1 MANLNLEKK
10 QIDLV
15 RESLSVYKTCSDC
28 IDLFKSG
35 QLRFSIMEEFVDDR
49 GVSCLYRLKQ
59 MCHELFRNADEASY
73 KEKFYD
79 MTVGYIFHEA
89 MKLRENIY
97 QLEYYTP
104 VYGTLSS
111 SDELTALEKK
121 VIREFDVLI
130 ARAKKRLDEG
140 LKEVKVLLRELVGQL
155 KDLLKLYRGN
165 YLLPRF
171 MLENGKAFVRI
182 YGKKGFQELLNDMY
196 EHGRATLILKAGL
209 SYLDSEYYQ
218 IARNLFQKAMQMNRS
233 DGAAR
238 FLFLYASAFNLYF
251 KNRFVMSLAFA
262 DEALAEQIEIP
273 EMSRYVESLHQLKH
287 DLSREMKGMKGGKET
302 RHADL

>member
-1 MANLNLEKK
+1 MSNLNLEKK

-15 RESLSVYKTCSDC
+15 RESLSVYKTCNEC

-35 QLRFSIMEEFVDDR
+35 QLRFNVMEEFVDDR

-59 MCHELFRNADEASY
+59 MCHDLFRNTNEASY

-104 VYGTLSS
+104 MYDTLSNS
-111 SDELTALEKK
+111 NELAAAEKK
-121 VIREFDVLI
+121 VIREFDLLI
-130 ARAKKRLDEG
+130 SRAKKRLDEG
-140 LKEVKVLLRELVGQL
+140 LKEVKVLLKELVSQL
-155 KDLLKLYRGN
+155 KDLLKLYRDN

-182 YGKKGFQELLNDMY
+182 YGKKGYQDLLNEMF
-196 EHGRATLILKAGL
+196 EQGRATLVLKAGL

-218 IARNLFQKAMQMNRS
+218 MARKLFQKVTQLNKS

-251 KNRFVMSLAFA
+251 KNRFVTSQAFV
-262 DEALAEQIEIP
+262 DEALAEQTDIP
-273 EMSRYVESLHQLKH
+273 ELSKYTEALNNLKQ
-287 DLSREMKGMKGGKET
+287 DLSREMKQMKRT
-302 RHADL
+302 RNGE

>member
-1 MANLNLEKK
+1 MSNLNLEKK

-15 RESLSVYKTCSDC
+15 KESLSVYRTCNDC
-28 IDLFKSG
+28 IDLFRRG
-35 QLRFSIMEEFVDDR
+35 ELRFSVMEEFVDDR
-49 GVSCLYRLKQ
+49 GASCLYRLKQ
-59 MCHELFRNADEASY
+59 MCHELFRNADEATY

-79 MTVGYIFHEA
+79 MTLGYIFHEA

-104 VYGTLSS
+104 MYNTLSS
-111 SDELTALEKK
+111 SDELTILEKK

-130 ARAKKRLDEG
+130 GRAKRRLDEG
-140 LKEVKVLLRELVGQL
+140 LKELKILLKELVTQL
-155 KDLLKLYRGN
+155 KDLLRLYKRN

-196 EHGRATLILKAGL
+196 EQGRATLVLRAGL

-218 IARNLFQKAMQMNRS
+218 IARNLFQKVIQMNRS
-233 DGAAR
+233 DGKAR
-238 FLFLYASAFNLYF
+238 FLFLYASAFTLYF
-251 KNRFVMSLAFA
+251 RNRFVTAQAFA
-262 DEALAEQIEIP
+262 DEALAEQP
-273 EMSRYVESLHQLKH
+273 DGQDFAKYVESLHRLKQ
-287 DLSREMKGMKGGKET
+287 DLSREMKGMKRRRET
-302 RHADL
+302 KYADI

>member
-15 RESLSVYKTCSDC
+15 RESLAVYKTCNEC
-28 IDLFKSG
+28 IDLFRKG
-35 QLRFSIMEEFVDDR
+35 ELRFSVMEEFVDDR

-59 MCHELFRNADEASY
+59 MCHDLFRNAEEAAY

-104 VYGTLSS
+104 LYSALSS
-111 SDELTALEKK
+111 SDELTVLEKK

-130 ARAKKRLDEG
+130 GRARKRLNEG
-140 LKEVKVLLRELVGQL
+140 LKEVKILLKELVAQL
-155 KDLLKLYRGN
+155 KDLLRLYEGN

-171 MLENGKAFVRI
+171 ILENGKAFIKI
-182 YGKKGFQELLNDMY
+182 YGKKGFQDLLNDMY
-196 EHGRATLILKAGL
+196 DEGRATLVLKAGL

-218 IARNLFQKAMQMNRS
+218 VARNLFQKSMQMNRS
-233 DGAAR
+233 AGTAR

-251 KNRFVMSLAFA
+251 KNRFVSSQSFV
-262 DEALAEQIEIP
+262 DQALAEGVDSP
-273 EMSRYVESLHQLKH
+273 EMTKYVESLHQLRQ
-287 DLSREMKGMKGGKET
+287 DLSTEIRGMARRKET
-302 RHADL
+302 RNADL